1 MLLLLAGSSI
11 SRRLL
16 QDRAH
21 CAGTDKG
28 TKSFEQKASF
38 VWFCTW
44 NDTTPSTTQKAE
56 IKHVLLKKKKKRHK
70 WASFNNLRNYRWSL
84 FIRVTPVEF
93 GAVMLRHVII
103 GTSARRTKQSFFSN
117 VFQLFLSG
125 LPDGC

>member
-1 MLLLLAGSSI
+1 MLLLLAGSSV

-56 IKHVLLKKKKKRHK
+56 IKHVLLKKKKKGT
-70 WASFNNLRNYRWSL
+70 NGPLLTTY
-84 FIRVTPVEF
+84 VT
-93 GAVMLRHVII
+93 
-103 GTSARRTKQSFFSN
+103 TD
-117 VFQLFLSG
+117 G
-125 LPDGC
+125 LYSSE

>member
-56 IKHVLLKKKKKRHK
+56 IKHVLLKKKN
-70 WASFNNLRNYRWSL
+70 NNLRNYRWSL

-103 GTSARRTKQSFFSN
+103 GASARRTKQSFFSN

>member
-1 MLLLLAGSSI
+1 MLIMSLQLAGSSV

-16 QDRAH
+16 RNRAH

-44 NDTTPSTTQKAE
+44 NDKTPSTTQKAE
-56 IKHVLLKKKKKRHK
+56 IKKTKKHK
-70 WASFNNLRNYRWSL
+70 WASFNNLRNYSWSL
-84 FIRVTPVEF
+84 FNRVTPVEF
-93 GAVMLRHVII
+93 GAVMLRHAII
-103 GTSARRTKQSFFSN
+103 GASARRTKQSFFSN
-117 VFQLFLSG
+117 VFQIFLSG